1 MRIIAGS
8 AKGRR
13 LEAPR
18 TSDTRPITDRAK
30 ESIFS
35 SLGDRVVGARV
46 LDLYAGSGAFG
57 LEALSRGAD
66 SATFVERGREAVGVL
81 RRNIAAIKLGGEVA
95 VDDVVRFL
103 ERNTKGYDLVFVDPP
118 YALSLASVE
127 QIIGLVDRTVGR
139 DSVVIL
145 HRRAGEDLPVV
156 PQSLELDDDRR
167 IGDSRILRY
176 LKETT

>member
-57 LEALSRGAD
+57 LEALSRG
-66 SATFVERGREAVGVL
+66 SASAEFVERGREAVGVL
-81 RRNIAAIKLGGEVA
+81 RRNVESTGLGGRIVA
-95 VDDVVRFL
+95 DDVVRFL
-103 ERNTKGYDLVFVDPP
+103 ERNGRHLRLDL
-118 YALSLASVE
+118 
-127 QIIGLVDRTVGR
+127 R
-139 DSVVIL
+139 
-145 HRRAGEDLPVV
+145 
-156 PQSLELDDDRR
+156 
-167 IGDSRILRY
+167 
-176 LKETT
+176 

>member
-1 MRIIAGS
+1 MDREPSSAPASPVCPIYAWPTSCATPTCWSRHGAKPSAWSAPTLSLDHNPELKDEVTAFLGEDVQWLFRVVSVCSCVCRRVAVCRPPGNPVPLPAARSGHHAGVATMRIIAGS

-18 TSDTRPITDRAK
+18 TSNTRPITDRAK

-66 SATFVERGREAVGVL
+66 SA
-81 RRNIAAIKLGGEVA
+81 
-95 VDDVVRFL
+95 DV
-103 ERNTKGYDLVFVDPP
+103 
-118 YALSLASVE
+118 
-127 QIIGLVDRTVGR
+127 
-139 DSVVIL
+139 
-145 HRRAGEDLPVV
+145 RRAGP
-156 PQSLELDDDRR
+156 
-167 IGDSRILRY
+167 
-176 LKETT
+176 

>member
-18 TSDTRPITDRAK
+18 TSNTRPITDRAK

-35 SLGDRVVGARV
+35 SLGDRVLGARV

-57 LEALSRGAD
+57 FEALSRGAG
-66 SATFVERGREAVGVL
+66 SVEFVERGREAVGVL
-81 RRNIAAIKLGGEVA
+81 RRNVDSTRLGGKIVA
-95 VDDVVRFL
+95 DDVVRFL
-103 ERNTKGYDLVFVDPP
+103 ERTSETYDLVFVDPP

-127 QIIGLVDRTVGR
+127 QVIGLVDLKLDR
-139 DSVVIL
+139 DGVVIL
-145 HRRAGEDLPVV
+145 HRRVGGDLPVI
-156 PQSLELDDDRR
+156 PQSLHMDDDRR
-167 IGDSRILRY
+167 IGDSRVLRF
-176 LKETT
+176 LKETR